1 MDYILEGFKKA
12 FELIV
17 SLDRELYGIVFLSLR
32 VSLTATVIASLYS
45 IPIGLYL
52 GIKNLKFNK
61 LTSRLI
67 YTFMSI
73 PSVVVGLV
81 ISIILSRRGPLGYLN
96 LLYTPK
102 AMIIA
107 QTVLLTPLLIGLSY
121 GLARNNGKVISNT
134 CKILGCNNRDTVKV
148 MIGELRG
155 SLLVNVITAFSRAIS
170 EVGAVMVV
178 GGNIKGQTRVITTS
192 ISMLNSM
199 GDYPMAIALGL
210 ILILI
215 SFGVNSVIYDYT
227 SNN

>member
-1 MDYILEGFKKA
+1 MDGFKKA
-12 FELIV
+12 FDLLL

-32 VSLTATVIASLYS
+32 VSLTATVISSLYS
-45 IPIGLYL
+45 IPIGIYL
-52 GIKNLKFNK
+52 GIKKHRLERLK
-61 LTSRLI
+61 SRLI

-81 ISIILSRRGPLGYLN
+81 ISILLSRKGPLGYMN

-107 QTVLLTPLLIGLSY
+107 QTVLLTPLIVGLSF
-121 GLARNNGKVISNT
+121 GLARNNGKVITNT
-134 CKILGCNNRDTVKV
+134 CKILGCSNIDIVKV

-155 SLLVNVITAFSRAIS
+155 NLLVNIITAFSRAIS

-178 GGNIKGQTRVITTS
+178 GGNIKGHTRVITTS

-215 SFGVNSVIYDYT
+215 SFGVNSIIYSYT
-227 SNN
+227 SSE

>member
-1 MDYILEGFKKA
+1 MDYIIDGFQKALELLLNF
-12 FELIV
+12 
-17 SLDRELYGIVFLSLR
+17 DRELYGIIFLSLR
-32 VSLTATVIASLYS
+32 VSLTATVIASVYS
-45 IPIGLYL
+45 VPLGLYL
-52 GIKNLKFNK
+52 GIKRLKFNK
-61 LTSRLI
+61 LVSRLI

-81 ISIILSRRGPLGYLN
+81 ISIILSRRGPFGYLN
-96 LLYTPK
+96 LMYTSK

-121 GLARNNGKVISNT
+121 GLAKNNGKIISNT
-134 CKILGCNNRDTVKV
+134 CKTLGCNNRDTIKV

-155 SLLVNVITAFSRAIS
+155 LILVNIITAFSRAIS

-199 GDYPMAIALGL
+199 GDYPMAIALG
-210 ILILI
+210 IVLILI
-215 SFGVNSVIYDYT
+215 SFGINSIIYGYT
-227 SNN
+227 TPN